1 MASSTRGSQVN
12 IQGRNTST
20 TVQGKSGSQK
30 HAISPEAI
38 PTRDDIQGLD
48 WDQLQE
54 VYIDAM
60 QEHGKAEEEVKNQT
74 SDLLKIFTAWSET
87 TLVRDET
94 RALKR
99 QVYSTVQGF
108 GQYYLT
114 TAQVQNTNATY
125 TNVVK
130 AFESALALLN
140 NRVNH

>member
-1 MASSTRGSQVN
+1 
-12 IQGRNTST
+12 
-20 TVQGKSGSQK
+20 
-30 HAISPEAI
+30 
-38 PTRDDIQGLD
+38 
-48 WDQLQE
+48 
-54 VYIDAM
+54 M

-99 QVYSTVQGF
+99 FKTQMQH
-108 GQYYLT
+108 
-114 TAQVQNTNATY
+114 VQNSEESLEMKKRHY